1 MFAGEK
7 NYVRLIPPRRALQ
20 FPATG
25 YGSTSIY
32 ATVTLY
38 YHVTVTLR
46 AYGQKKG
53 APITGAPG
61 SKLRS
66 LLH

>member
-1 MFAGEK
+1 MFAGEG

-38 YHVTVTLR
+38 YHVTVTLYCH
-46 AYGQKKG
+46 ATNSIAILCAPMGKKK
-53 APITGAPG
+53 A
-61 SKLRS
+61 R
-66 LLH
+66 LL